1 MGRVRIRHLV
11 FLAWALVAL
20 VCSAV
25 AQPDPRAM
33 SGIPLPVSDLSVG
46 TVSVRVIRGQLSN
59 NIPDQ
64 PVELHQGDNVLTAF
78 TDESGRAQFEGLS
91 SGSPV
96 FAVTTVD
103 GERLESRRFPVP
115 GQGGVRLVLVAAVSG
130 EVAAA
135 EVEARPGTVT
145 FGGESRFLIEL
156 GEENLEVY
164 YLLDVVN
171 AADVPVMPPSPLVVE
186 MPPGAQATTVLPEST
201 PRATADGQTVTVTGP
216 FQPGRTSVGT
226 VYILPYAG
234 GTLEISQRLPAALE
248 EVFILAETTGEMEL
262 VSPQIARYGELTPPG
277 GQTYIM
283 GAGSG
288 IPAGGTLTFELA
300 GLPHHSTL
308 PRRIALVLTVLIIG
322 CGVWATMTS
331 GDSVSAGRHQALQGR
346 RERMFRDLVRLERRH
361 RSGTIGPTH
370 YATRRRG
377 LVALLEQVY
386 GKLDEELAPVVFSSH
401 RPVRSE
407 SSVAGHSRTAG

>member
-11 FLAWALVAL
+11 LSAWALVAL
-20 VCSAV
+20 VCSAA
-25 AQPDPRAM
+25 AQPDPREM
-33 SGIPLPVSDLSVG
+33 SGIPLPVSDLPVG
-46 TVSVRVIRGQLSN
+46 AVSVRVIRGQLSN

-78 TDESGRAQFEGLS
+78 TDESGRAQFGGLS
-91 SGSPV
+91 PGTPV

-115 GQGGVRLVLVAAVSG
+115 GQGGVRLVLAAAVSG
-130 EVAAA
+130 EGTTA
-135 EVEARPGTVT
+135 EAEARPGTVT
-145 FGGESRFLIEL
+145 LGGESRLLIEL
-156 GEENLEVY
+156 GEENVEVY

-186 MPPGAQATTVLPEST
+186 MPPGAQAITVLPEST
-201 PRATADGQTVTVTGP
+201 PRATADGPQVTVTGP
-216 FQPGRTSVGT
+216 FQPGRTSVST
-226 VYILPYAG
+226 AYILPYAG
-234 GTLEISQRLPAALE
+234 GNLEISQLLPAALE
-248 EVFILAETTGEMEL
+248 EVLIIAETTGEMEL
-262 VSPQIARYGELTPPG
+262 VSPQIARYGEITQPG
-277 GQTYIM
+277 GQTYIL

-300 GLPHHSTL
+300 GLPHHSTG
-308 PRRIALVLTVLIIG
+308 PRRIALVLAVLIIG
-322 CGVWATMTS
+322 CGVWATVTS
-331 GDSVSAGRHQALQGR
+331 GDSVSAGRHQTLQGR
-346 RERMFRDLVRLERRH
+346 RERLFRDLVRLERQH
-361 RSGTIGPTH
+361 RSGTIDPTR
-370 YATRRRG
+370 YATRRQE
-377 LVALLEQVY
+377 LVTRLDQVY